1 MTCVLLFYIFVKN
14 AQMIIQRTIQK
25 SIIEKIASTGHP
37 RKVIIIYGARQVGK
51 TTLVKEI
58 LAVTDLKK
66 EYFNCDY
73 LDVQSV
79 FSYENAGNFGN
90 IVKNLQLIVLDEAQR
105 INNIGMVLKILYD
118 EFPHLQVIA
127 TGSSSFELS
136 GQISEP
142 LTGRKIVYQLYP
154 FTFQELAASHSKMD
168 TNRLINRIMRFGTY
182 PSVILEDDRQAM
194 ENLNEIAS
202 SYLFKDIFTF
212 QLLKKPE
219 IILDLLK
226 LLAFQVSGEVSYTEL
241 AGKLKVDQT
250 VVQRYIQLLEDNF
263 ILFRLQ
269 ALRKNLRTEV
279 GKTRKIYFW
288 DIGIRNILIQ
298 NTNTLEFRDDQGKLW
313 ENFCVSERMK
323 YVKSN
328 QPLLIQSF
336 FWRTYSQKEID
347 YIEEKYGSYRAFE
360 FKWSTKKVGK
370 LPLDFLQAYSCPEL
384 ENINPENFTE
394 ILYQI

>member
-1 MTCVLLFYIFVKN
+1 FCIFVQN
-14 AQMIIQRTIQK
+14 ECMIIQRTIQK
-25 SIIEKIASTGHP
+25 SIIDRISSAGQN

-58 LAVTDLKK
+58 LAGTDLIK

-79 FSYENAGNFGN
+79 FSYENAGNIEN

-105 INNIGMVLKILYD
+105 IRNIGMVLKILHD

-136 GQISEP
+136 GQVSEP

-154 FTFQELAASHSKMD
+154 FTFEELAAGQSKMD
-168 TNRLINRIMRFGTY
+168 TRRTVNRIMRFGTY
-182 PSVILEDDRQAM
+182 PSVILEDDRQAL

-212 QLLKKPE
+212 QQLKKPE

-226 LLAFQVSGEVSYTEL
+226 LLAFQVSSEVSFTEL
-241 AGKLKVDQT
+241 AGKLQVDQT
-250 VVQRYIQLLEDNF
+250 VIQRYIKLLEDNF

-298 NTNTLEFRDDQGKLW
+298 NTNTLEYRDDHGKLW

-323 YVKSN
+323 YLRYHN
-328 QPLLIQSF
+328 LQPIQSF

-347 YIEEKYGSYRAFE
+347 YIEENQGLYRAFE
-360 FKWSTKKVGK
+360 FKWSPKKQGK
-370 LPLDFLQAYSCPEL
+370 LPADFIDAYSNPEFVTV
-384 ENINPENFTE
+384 NPENFGE
-394 ILYQI
+394 VLYQI

>member
-1 MTCVLLFYIFVKN
+1 
-14 AQMIIQRTIQK
+14 MIIERTIQK
-25 SIIEKIASTGHP
+25 SIVERISDSGHP

-58 LAVTDLKK
+58 LAGADLKK

-73 LDVQSV
+73 LDVQSA
-79 FSYENAGNFGN
+79 FSYENAGGLSN
-90 IVKNLQLIVLDEAQR
+90 IVKNLQLIILDEAQR

-118 EFPHLQVIA
+118 EFPHLQIIA

-136 GQISEP
+136 GKISEP
-142 LTGRKIVYQLYP
+142 LTGRKLVYQLYP
-154 FTFQELAASHSKMD
+154 FSFRELEAVYSKMD
-168 TNRLINRIMRFGTY
+168 AKRLISKIMRFGTY
-182 PSVILEDDRQAM
+182 PSVILEDDRHAM

-202 SYLFKDIFTF
+202 SYLFKDIFTY
-212 QLLKKPE
+212 QSLKKPE

-250 VVQRYIQLLEDNF
+250 VIQRYIQLMEDNF

-279 GKTRKIYFW
+279 GKTRKVFFW

-298 NTNTLEFRDDQGKLW
+298 NTNTLDFRDDHGKLW
-313 ENFCVSERMK
+313 ESFCVSERMK
-323 YVKSN
+323 YLNSHPSR
-328 QPLLIQSF
+328 QIQSF
-336 FWRTYSQKEID
+336 FWRTYNQKEID
-347 YIEEKYGSYRAFE
+347 YIEERSGNYSAFE
-360 FKWSTKKVGK
+360 FKWSPKKLGK
-370 LPLDFLQAYSCPEL
+370 LPVDFSQAYSCSDIR
-384 ENINPENFTE
+384 NVNPGNFSE
-394 ILYQI
+394 VLYDI

>member
-1 MTCVLLFYIFVKN
+1 
-14 AQMIIQRTIQK
+14 MIIQRTIQN
-25 SIIEKIASTGHP
+25 SIIERISSAAQNRKI
-37 RKVIIIYGARQVGK
+37 IIIYGARQVGK

-58 LAVTDLKK
+58 LAKTDLMK

-73 LDVQSV
+73 LDVQSA
-79 FSYENAGNFGN
+79 FSYENAGNFEN
-90 IVKNLQLIVLDEAQR
+90 IIKNLQLIVLDEAQR
-105 INNIGMVLKILYD
+105 IRNIGMVLKILHD

-136 GQISEP
+136 GLVSEP

-154 FTFQELAASHSKMD
+154 FTFEEITAGQSKID
-168 TNRLINRIMRFGTY
+168 ARRTVNRIMRFGTY
-182 PSVILEDDRQAM
+182 PSVILEDDRQAL

-212 QLLKKPE
+212 HQLKKPE

-226 LLAFQVSGEVSYTEL
+226 LLAFQVSCEVSFTEL

-269 ALRKNLRTEV
+269 ALRKNLRSEV

-298 NTNTLEFRDDQGKLW
+298 NTNTLEYRDDHGKLW

-323 YVKSN
+323 YIRYHN
-328 QPLLIQSF
+328 LQPIQSF

-347 YIEEKYGSYRAFE
+347 YIEENHGLYSAYE
-360 FKWSTKKVGK
+360 FKWSPKKQGK
-370 LPLDFLQAYSCPEL
+370 LPADFINAYLNPKL
-384 ENINPENFTE
+384 VTVNPENFGE
-394 ILYQI
+394 VLYQI